1 MLLTGRKSSRTVV
14 QIYLLTVYKESA
26 MKLISVIPLV
36 LALSASSLA
45 SAQSDDQENMKN
57 MDMKGMKVKDMGNKP
72 QTNESRAT
80 THQMNAVVK
89 AVDMAKG
96 RVTLAHE
103 PVESLNWPAM
113 TMRFSVKE
121 GSLFGNLLVGK
132 KVAVEFIQQGSDY
145 LVTKVK

>member
-1 MLLTGRKSSRTVV
+1 MLLTGRESSRTVV
-14 QIYLLTVYKESA
+14 QIYFLTVYKESA

-45 SAQSDDQENMKN
+45 SAQSDDQKNMKN
-57 MDMKGMKVKDMGNKP
+57 MDMKGMEVKDMGNKP

-121 GSLFGNLLVGK
+121 ESLFGNLLVGK